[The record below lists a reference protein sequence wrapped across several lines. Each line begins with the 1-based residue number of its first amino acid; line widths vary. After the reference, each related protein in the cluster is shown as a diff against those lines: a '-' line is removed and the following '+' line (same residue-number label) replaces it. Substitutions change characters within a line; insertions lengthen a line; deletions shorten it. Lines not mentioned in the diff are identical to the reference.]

1 MDLRPTVEPAAADEV
16 SSDYQLEYITEP
28 RLCFGHGQE
37 TEHPKDGLFLFGP
50 VEDPANPAEMRVGV
64 IGTRKGLAHY
74 TSWVTSIQQ
83 YIEPKVAGR
92 SHHAGWPGFKAG
104 FGAKW
109 PTAPLVKLT
118 VDDKAA
124 HDTIR
129 LQDPHEAVYKTVDL
143 FADPIRR
150 HLRESETPPAIWFV
164 VIPEELYRYGR
175 PQSSVPTD
183 ERVAGTQY
191 LNRTTGRDI
200 LRHGS
205 LFEEDI
211 EAAQMYRYERNF
223 HHQLKAR
230 LLDTKAVVQIVRET
244 TLSPREDDARRG
256 RVLEDPA
263 TVAWN
268 LCTTAFF
275 KASGKPWKQARV
287 RPGVCY
293 VGLVFKL
300 DETEPGGGNA
310 CCGAQ
315 MFLDSGDGLVFRGAV
330 GPWYSEE
337 RKEFHLNRDKAA
349 ELMDLIVESYRT
361 NHGAAPTELFIHGR
375 KRFEDAEWEGFE
387 SAVPQDTNLVGVR
400 ITPSS
405 GLKLYTPRE
414 MPVLRGTALRVTERR
429 GFLWTK
435 GFTPRLRTYPGWEV
449 PNPLAVDVHRGN
461 ADLHTVMED
470 VMCLTKVNFNACVFS
485 DGLPVTLKFA
495 DAVGEILT
503 AAPVGDLPPL
513 PFRHYI

>member
-1 MDLRPTVEPAAADEV
+1 MTRTGMGYTAADRMT
-16 SSDYQLEYITEP
+16 SDYQLDYIEEP
-28 RLCFGHGQE
+28 KLCFGHGQM

-50 VEDPANPAEMRVGV
+50 VEDRANPAEMRVGA
-64 IGTRKGLAHY
+64 IGTRRGLAHY
-74 TSWVTSIQQ
+74 MNWVASIQQ
-83 YIEPKVAGR
+83 YIPPKALDR
-92 SHHAGWPGFKAG
+92 SHHAGWPGFKAV

-109 PTAPLVKLT
+109 PTAPLVTLT
-118 VDDKAA
+118 VEDKAA

-129 LQDPHEAVYKTVDL
+129 LHDPHEAVYKTVSL
-143 FADPIRR
+143 FADPIRQ
-150 HLRESETPPAIWFV
+150 HLRESEVPPSIWFV
-164 VIPEELYRYGR
+164 VVPEELYRWGR
-175 PQSSVPTD
+175 PQSSVPT
-183 ERVAGTQY
+183 EKRVAGTQY
-191 LNRTTGRDI
+191 LNRTTGRNI
-200 LRHGS
+200 LRRGS
-205 LFEEDI
+205 LFAEDV
-211 EAAQMYRYERNF
+211 EAAQMYRYQRNF
-223 HHQLKAR
+223 HHQIKAR

-244 TLSPREDDARRG
+244 TLAPREDDVKGG
-256 RVLEDPA
+256 RALEDPA

-268 LCTTAFF
+268 LSTTAFF

-300 DETEPGGGNA
+300 DETDPGGGNA

-337 RKEFHLNRDKAA
+337 RNEFHLSRDRAA
-349 ELMDLIVESYRT
+349 ELMGLVVDSYV
-361 NHGAAPTELFIHGR
+361 NSHGTVPKELFIHGR
-375 KRFEDAEWEGFE
+375 KRFEDAEWAGFQ
-387 SAVPQDTNLVGVR
+387 SAVPESTNLVGVR
-400 ITPSS
+400 IAPSS
-405 GLKLYTPRE
+405 RLKLYTSRE
-414 MPVLRGTALRVTERR
+414 MPVLRGTAFRVTDRW

-449 PNPLAVDVHRGN
+449 PNPLVVDIHRGG
-461 ADLHTVMED
+461 ADLRAVMED

-485 DGLPVTLKFA
+485 DGLPVTLEFA

-503 AAPVGDLPPL
+503 AAPVGDLPSL

>member
-1 MDLRPTVEPAAADEV
+1 MRTAMNSATADHMT
-16 SSDYQLEYITEP
+16 SDYQLDYIEEP
-28 RLCFGHGQE
+28 KLCFGHGQV

-50 VEDPANPAEMRVGV
+50 VEDRANPAEMRVGV
-64 IGTRKGLAHY
+64 IATHTGLAHY
-74 TSWVTSIQQ
+74 VNWVSSIQQ
-83 YIEPKVAGR
+83 YIPPKEADR
-92 SHHAGWPGFKAG
+92 SHHAGWPGFKAV
-104 FGAKW
+104 FGAQW
-109 PTAPLVKLT
+109 STAPLVTLT

-129 LQDPHEAVYKTVDL
+129 LHDPHEAVYKTVSL
-143 FADPIRR
+143 FANPIRR
-150 HLRESETPPAIWFV
+150 HLRESETPPSVWFV
-164 VIPEELYRYGR
+164 VIPEEFYRWGR
-175 PQSSVPTD
+175 PQSSVPID
-183 ERVAGTQY
+183 ERVRGTQY

-200 LRHGS
+200 LRRGS
-205 LFEEDI
+205 LFAEDV
-211 EAAQMYRYERNF
+211 EAAQMYRYQRNF
-223 HHQLKAR
+223 HHQIKAR

-244 TLSPREDDARRG
+244 TLAPREHDSTGG
-256 RVLEDPA
+256 RALEDPA

-300 DETEPGGGNA
+300 DDTDPDGGNA

-349 ELMDLIVESYRT
+349 ELMGLVVESYRN
-361 NHGAAPTELFIHGR
+361 NHGVPPTELFIHGR
-375 KRFEDAEWEGFE
+375 KRFEDAEWAGFR
-387 SAVPQDTNLVGVR
+387 SAVPEGTNLVGVR

-405 GLKLYTPRE
+405 GLKLYTRRE
-414 MPVLRGTALRVTERR
+414 MPVLRGTALRVTDRW

-449 PNPLAVDVHRGN
+449 PNPLAIDVHRGD
-461 ADLHTVMED
+461 ADLRTVMED